1 MGADIDKDEDSFT
14 KGGDLGYILLPLRGT
29 DMDGGDTIS
38 RALQFGFLLPI
49 LGADVDKD
57 GDAATNGAYLKYIL
71 LPFITHKKA
80 PTPKTIGIGA
90 FLVKD

>member
-1 MGADIDKDEDSFT
+1 MGCSFSQSGT
-14 KGGDLGYILLPLRGT
+14 KRFALLPLR
-29 DMDGGDTIS
+29 
-38 RALQFGFLLPI
+38 
-49 LGADVDKD
+49 GADVDKD

-80 PTPKTIGIGA
+80 PTPITIGIGA

>member
-57 GDAATNGAYLKYIL
+57 GMFFFPERYQEICSV
-71 LPFITHKKA
+71 A
-80 PTPKTIGIGA
+80 PSGH
-90 FLVKD
+90 